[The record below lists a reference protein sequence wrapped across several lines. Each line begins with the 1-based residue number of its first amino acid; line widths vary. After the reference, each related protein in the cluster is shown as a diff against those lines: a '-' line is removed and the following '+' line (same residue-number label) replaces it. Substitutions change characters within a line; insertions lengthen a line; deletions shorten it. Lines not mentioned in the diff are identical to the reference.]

1 MTEPDKP
8 GSDESRRMGAGVLLV
23 IVSLLL
29 SMASLV
35 MFMVWLGS
43 PSYFGETLLIISA
56 LTGVAGLAVAFGSL
70 FTRVHEAVKIIIM
83 LVASIV
89 ALLYVFVQILREIAA
104 GLG

>member
-1 MTEPDKP
+1 MTEPEKHRAHGP
-8 GSDESRRMGAGVLLV
+8 FGMGRGAWLVL
-23 IVSLLL
+23 
-29 SMASLV
+29 ASLFLSIAALA

-56 LTGVAGLAVAFGSL
+56 LTGVAGLAVAVGSL